1 MLAQLWLALQY
12 RAKWSSLQSSLNA
25 QSHTLQLWFSRVGDH
40 SNKIEQETID
50 QLSPSENKRLSST
63 KHPSKQREFLLS
75 RALMRHALS
84 QHFPDQKNRW
94 EFLQIPNAV
103 PNVQN
108 LPDNTFLSLS
118 HSNNM
123 ICFAIATCRVGIDL
137 EIKKKR
143 DLSEF
148 AETIMGSE
156 EFLIFSQ
163 SKGEQTDIFYR
174 TWCAKEAY
182 YKMLSKHQQSIIGL
196 KQISIFDQLATNN
209 EGFLLE
215 PKIKD
220 YAFAIVT
227 KYKPMEVSQHHY
239 MIDPAALKET

>member
-12 RAKWSSLQSSLNA
+12 RAKWSSLQSSLNT

-40 SNKIEQETID
+40 SKKIEQETKD
-50 QLSPSENKRLSST
+50 QLSPSENERLSST

-75 RALMRHALS
+75 RALMRHALT
-84 QHFPDQKNRW
+84 QHFPNKKNRW
-94 EFLQIPNAV
+94 EFLQTPNAA
-103 PNVQN
+103 PNVKN

-143 DLSEF
+143 DFPEF
-148 AETIMGSE
+148 AKLIMSKE
-156 EFLIFSQ
+156 EFIDFSR
-163 SKGEQTDIFYR
+163 SGENQADLFYQ

-182 YKMLSKHQQSIIGL
+182 YKMLSNHQQSTIDL
-196 KQISIFDQLATNN
+196 KQLSVFDQLTLNN
-209 EGFLLE
+209 EWFLLE
-215 PKIKD
+215 PKIKG
-220 YAFAIVT
+220 YALSIAT
-227 KYKPMEVSQHHY
+227 KYKPTQVLQHHF
-239 MIDPAALKET
+239 MVDPAALQEV

>member
-1 MLAQLWLALQY
+1 MALQY
-12 RAKWSSLQSSLNA
+12 RGKWPNLPSSTSTE
-25 QSHTLQLWFSRVGDH
+25 HHHLQLWFSRVGDH
-40 SNKIEQETID
+40 SKKIEQEIKD
-50 QLSPSENKRLSST
+50 QLSPSENERLGST
-63 KHPSKQREFLLS
+63 KHPSKRREFLLS

-84 QHFPDQKNRW
+84 QLFPDQKNRW
-94 EFLQIPNAV
+94 EFLQTPNTV

-143 DLSEF
+143 HLSEF
-148 AETIMGSE
+148 AETIMSSE

-163 SKGEQTDIFYR
+163 SKEEQTDIFYR

-182 YKMLSKHQQSIIGL
+182 YKMLSKHQQSIIDL
-196 KQISIFDQLATNN
+196 KQLSIFDQLTTNN

-227 KYKPMEVSQHHY
+227 KYKPTEVSQHHY
-239 MIDPAALKET
+239 MIDPAAIKET